1 MRKVGF
7 SFVLVMLFAACT
19 TTREIAYFQ
28 DTNQNEMMKIVEENL
43 PRIKPDDILTI
54 TVSSSKP
61 ELAAPY
67 NLLRATQDVYTT
79 GNRWELEAYQV
90 NREGCINFPVLGTLK
105 VGGMTREELVAM
117 LQKRLAEVMPDP
129 VVTIT
134 YRNFKVTVL
143 GEVAHPGTFDVTSD
157 RITVLEAVGKAGDLS
172 VYGRRDNVL
181 VIREVDGKREMAR
194 LDLKSKN
201 IFKSPYYYLQ
211 QNDVIYVEPNRAKA
225 IQGSSFRSNF
235 PLYLSSGSLLV
246 TIATLIVTLSK

>member
-1 MRKVGF
+1 MNKICL
-7 SFVLVMLFAACT
+7 SFVLAMSLAACT
-19 TTREIAYFQ
+19 TTKEIAYFQ
-28 DTNQNEMMKIVEENL
+28 DTERDEMMKIVEDNL
-43 PRIKPDDILTI
+43 PRIKPDDILSI

-67 NLLRATQDVYTT
+67 NLLRATQDVNSSS
-79 GNRWELEAYQV
+79 NRWEQEAYQV
-90 NREGCINFPVLGTLK
+90 NSEGYINFPVLGALK
-105 VGGMTREELVAM
+105 VAGMTREELVVM

-134 YRNFKVTVL
+134 FRNFKVIVL
-143 GEVAHPGTFDVTSD
+143 GEVARPGTFDVTSD

-181 VIREVDGKREMAR
+181 VIREVNGERKMAR
-194 LDLKSKN
+194 LNLKSKN
-201 IFKSPYYYLQ
+201 IFESPYYYLQ
-211 QNDVIYVEPNRAKA
+211 QNDVVYVEPNRAKA

-246 TIATLIVTLSK
+246 TIATLIVTLTK

>member
-7 SFVLVMLFAACT
+7 SFALVMLLAACT
-19 TTREIAYFQ
+19 TTKEIAYFQ
-28 DTNQNEMMKIVEENL
+28 DTNQNEMMKIVGENL

-67 NLLRATQDVYTT
+67 NLLRATQDVYTSN
-79 GNRWELEAYQV
+79 NRWEQEAYQV
-90 NREGCINFPVLGTLK
+90 DSEGCINFPVLGALK
-105 VGGMTREELVAM
+105 VAGMTREEVVAM

-143 GEVAHPGTFDVTSD
+143 GEVARPGTFDVGSD

-211 QNDVIYVEPNRAKA
+211 QNDVVYVEPNRAKA

>member
-1 MRKVGF
+1 MRKVSF

-19 TTREIAYFQ
+19 TTKEIAYFQ
-28 DTNQNEMMKIVEENL
+28 DADQKEIMKIVEDNL
-43 PRIKPDDILTI
+43 PKIKPDDILTI

-67 NLLRATQDVYTT
+67 NLLRATQDVYTSY
-79 GNRWELEAYQV
+79 NRWEQEAYQV
-90 NREGCINFPVLGTLK
+90 NSEGYINFPVLGALK
-105 VGGMTREELVAM
+105 VAGMTREEIVAM
-117 LQKRLAEVMPDP
+117 LQKRLADVMPDP

-143 GEVAHPGTFDVTSD
+143 GEVARPGTFDVNSD

-181 VIREVDGKREMAR
+181 VIREVDGRREMVR

-211 QNDVIYVEPNRAKA
+211 QNDVVYVEPNRAKA